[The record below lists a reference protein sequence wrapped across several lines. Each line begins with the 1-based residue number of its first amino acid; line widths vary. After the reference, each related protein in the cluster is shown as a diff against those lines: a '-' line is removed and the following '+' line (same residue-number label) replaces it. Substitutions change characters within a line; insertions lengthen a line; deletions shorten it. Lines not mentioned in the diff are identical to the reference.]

1 MAITRRTL
9 IAGLAVAPAMAHAAY
24 PDRAIRVV
32 VPFPPG
38 GVVDVTARVVFARL
52 SVELGNTPIVI
63 ENVPGAG
70 GNVAT
75 QRVARAEPDGY
86 TLLFTTPNHTINPSL
101 RSDPTVDVVRDFI
114 PLSLVAQVPE
124 VLVSA
129 RDAPFKTFQEFVDYA
144 RAHPNELAY
153 SSAGIG
159 SHPHVAMEL
168 LLRRLKLQV
177 LHVPYRGAAPA
188 LTDLV
193 AGRVALK
200 LDAWA
205 TASPHIKAGSIRA
218 LAFASAQRAAV
229 APDVPTIAELGVPG
243 FEGILWMGALVPKG
257 TPSETCTTLSKALA
271 AAAKDPQVAE
281 RLMPQGV
288 DLIGSTPDVF
298 AAQIEREIPQWRE
311 VISAANIRPE

>member
-1 MAITRRTL
+1 MAISRRTL
-9 IAGLAVAPAMAHAAY
+9 LAGLALVPTMAHAAY
-24 PDRAIRVV
+24 PDRPIRVI

-52 SVELGNTPIVI
+52 GIELGNTPIVI

-75 QRVARAEPDGY
+75 QRVARADPDGY

-101 RSDPTVDVVRDFI
+101 TTDPTLDVVRDFI

-124 VLVSA
+124 VLVAA

-144 RAHPNELAY
+144 RSHPNELAY

-168 LLRRLKLQV
+168 LLRQLKLQV

-205 TASPHIKAGSIRA
+205 TASPHIQAGTIRV
-218 LAFASAQRAAV
+218 LAFASAQRAPI

-243 FEGILWMGALVPKG
+243 YEGILWMGVLVPKG
-257 TPSETCTTLSKALA
+257 TPPDTCATLSKALA
-271 AAAKDPQVAE
+271 AAAKYPQVAE

-298 AAQIEREIPQWRE
+298 RAQIEREIPQWRE
-311 VISAANIRPE
+311 VIRAANIRPE